1 MATRI
6 FENVTAFLDTAAPG
20 VLNRKTGQVEFL
32 AAPPPPKSVPV
43 AKPKPAPVA
52 PPTVEQRLAALAS
65 TIYSAPRVAAKV
77 AEAQQRFSLN
87 PNSVYEFRRQQVAE
101 RRDFAVDTPSPA
113 GSGDLGRLAESIYE
127 TRMKQAC
134 GTR

>member
-20 VLNRKTGQVEFL
+20 VWNRKTGIVEFGSPPPAVKPPPRVAPPP
-32 AAPPPPKSVPV
+32 AAPPP
-43 AKPKPAPVA
+43 
-52 PPTVEQRLAALAS
+52 TEQRLAALAS

-87 PNSVYEFRRQQVAE
+87 PNAVYEFRRQQLQK
-101 RRDFAVDTPSPA
+101 RDFAVDTPAQA
-113 GSGDLGRLAESIYE
+113 GGGVLGNLAESVYE
-127 TRMKQAC
+127 TRRKRAC
-134 GTR
+134 GTC

>member
-1 MATRI
+1 MAMRV

-87 PNSVYEFRRQQVAE
+87 PNAVYEFRRQQLQK
-101 RRDFAVDTPSPA
+101 RDFAVDTPAQA
-113 GSGDLGRLAESIYE
+113 GGGVLGNLAESVYRE
-127 TRMKQAC
+127 RARAC
-134 GTR
+134 GMC